1 MKILKK
7 FSGPQKPKFQNFKDK
22 FEIFKSSFRY
32 KNDCEKA
39 EAFLIRVNNPS
50 LNDPWDHKSFKLF
63 K

>member
-22 FEIFKSSFRY
+22 FGIFKSRFRY

-39 EAFLIRVNNPS
+39 EAFLIRVDKQS
-50 LNDPWDHKSFKLF
+50 LYDQWDLKAFKLF
-63 K
+63 